1 MVVLMAVVDPT
12 PQVIWGI
19 ISQIIGWF
27 NPLSDL
33 LRSLVREF
41 LPTSYPELAVQGLS
55 IDFLYYNA
63 WGFLCYSVFNLAF
76 FFSKEIQE
84 EYRRRNG
91 DNDNL
96 VRANDVFFS
105 VHALAITL
113 FTIYQS
119 FIYKRDDTQRISAAA
134 GAFILTT
141 VVGVAAVIVAVE
153 AGQAMWIDL
162 LYFMA
167 WIKLAVS
174 LIKYLPQVWINYKR
188 QSTVGWSIHNI
199 LLDFTGGFLSITQL
213 LLDAW
218 ISGDWSGVSGDPV
231 KFGLGFIAIG
241 FDIIFMC
248 QHYILYRD
256 RTDFYVNSVEEE
268 RQRLIAEGRL
278 PRDTDDIFRRNR
290 TDSAASATSGGRY

>member
-1 MVVLMAVVDPT
+1 ML
-12 PQVIWGI
+12 G
-19 ISQIIGWF
+19 
-27 NPLSDL
+27 
-33 LRSLVREF
+33 
-41 LPTSYPELAVQGLS
+41 
-55 IDFLYYNA
+55 DFSATL
-63 WGFLCYSVFNLAF
+63 
-76 FFSKEIQE
+76 KEIQD

-91 DNDNL
+91 DSENL
-96 VRANDVFFS
+96 VRANDMFFS
-105 VHALAITL
+105 LHALVITL

-119 FIYKRDDTQRISAAA
+119 LIYKRDDTQRISPAA

-141 VVGVAAVIVAVE
+141 VVGVAAIMVAVE
-153 AGQAMWIDL
+153 MGQAMWIDL

-167 WIKLAVS
+167 WIKLTIS
-174 LIKYLPQVWINYKR
+174 MIKYLPQVWINYKR

-199 LLDFTGGFLSITQL
+199 LLDFTGGTLSVTQL

-241 FDIIFMC
+241 FDIIFMV

-290 TDSAASATSGGRY
+290 TDSASSATSGVRYV